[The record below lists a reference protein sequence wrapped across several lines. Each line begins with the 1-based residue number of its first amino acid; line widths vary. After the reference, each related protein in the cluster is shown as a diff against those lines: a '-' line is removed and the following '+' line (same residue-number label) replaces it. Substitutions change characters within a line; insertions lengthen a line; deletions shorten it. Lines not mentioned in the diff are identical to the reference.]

1 MVLTNFFVI
10 ICGSALIEFAKQY
23 GATNVDVNE
32 QNLRGCLKMTVNLR
46 SQVRS
51 RDFPVGSGMKRAS

>member
-32 QNLRGCLKMTVNLR
+32 PNLRGCLKINVKFEAAVL
-46 SQVRS
+46 QIK
-51 RDFPVGSGMKRAS
+51 FI